1 MRGVVIIL
9 LTFLAACNS
18 NKSTDAIL
26 AEVWDRDQSIRQQM
40 IELTKAVTVD
50 GRTELVDSLIDTSEA
65 VNLIDAKNMSIVDSI
80 MNKGLG
86 LNLTP
91 QSYKTIWIVIDH
103 ASLDKQEQ
111 YLPLMEKWSQ
121 DGLIGKDE
129 YAVLYDRVAMKN
141 NRPQRYG
148 SQTVQFGINNNTQLY
163 VYPVENPNLLDSL
176 RASVG
181 LSSMADY
188 LELLT
193 KTTGIDAKYNPEIS
207 IEQLNTMQNEDKN

>member
-1 MRGVVIIL
+1 MKGVVIIL

-26 AEVWDRDQSIRQQM
+26 AEVWDRDQSIRYQM

-50 GRTELVDSLIDTSEA
+50 GRTELVDSLIATSEA

-80 MNKGLG
+80 INKGLG

-129 YAVLYDRVAMKN
+129 FAVLYDRVAMKN
-141 NRPQRYG
+141 SRPQRYG
-148 SQTVQFGINNNTQLY
+148 SQTVQFEENNKMQLY

-207 IEQLNTMQNEDKN
+207 IEQLNTMRNEDRN

>member
-9 LTFLAACNS
+9 LTFLAACKS

-50 GRTELVDSLIDTSEA
+50 GRTELVDSLIATSEA

-80 MNKGLG
+80 MNKGLS

-103 ASLDKQEQ
+103 ASLNKQEQ

-148 SQTVQFGINNNTQLY
+148 SQTVQFGVNNNTQLY

-207 IEQLNTMQNEDKN
+207 IEHLNTMQNEDRN

>member
-50 GRTELVDSLIDTSEA
+50 GRTELVDSLIATSEA

-80 MNKGLG
+80 MNKGLS

-148 SQTVQFGINNNTQLY
+148 SQTVQFGVNNNTQLY

-207 IEQLNTMQNEDKN
+207 IEQLNTMQNEDRN

>member
-1 MRGVVIIL
+1 
-9 LTFLAACNS
+9 
-18 NKSTDAIL
+18 
-26 AEVWDRDQSIRQQM
+26 M

-50 GRTELVDSLIDTSEA
+50 GRTELVDSLIATSEA

-129 YAVLYDRVAMKN
+129 HAVLYDRVAMKN

>member
-1 MRGVVIIL
+1 MKGVVIIL
-9 LTFLAACNS
+9 LTLLAACNS

-26 AEVWDRDQSIRQQM
+26 AEVWDRDQSIRYQM

-50 GRTELVDSLIDTSEA
+50 GRTELVDSLIATSEA

-80 MNKGLG
+80 INKGLG

-111 YLPLMEKWSQ
+111 YIPLMEKWSH

-148 SQTVQFGINNNTQLY
+148 SQTVQFGVNNNTQLY

-207 IEQLNTMQNEDKN
+207 IEQLNTMQNEDRN

>member
-50 GRTELVDSLIDTSEA
+50 GRTELVDSLIATSEA

-80 MNKGLG
+80 MNKGLV

-181 LSSMADY
+181 LSSMTDY

-207 IEQLNTMQNEDKN
+207 IEQLNTMRNEDKN

>member
-1 MRGVVIIL
+1 MKGVVIIL

-18 NKSTDAIL
+18 NKSTDTIL

-50 GRTELVDSLIDTSEA
+50 GRTELVDSLIATNEA

-80 MNKGLG
+80 MNKGLD

-121 DGLIGKDE
+121 EGLIGKDE
-129 YAVLYDRVAMKN
+129 YAVLYDRVAMKK